1 MDQNVPLQTPAPE
14 TLERIRQLIQSE
26 QLAEADRVCRQVFR
40 TGPDDVE
47 ILLSLA
53 RFASQNG
60 EDQRATL
67 LCEQAVATGRAGPGT
82 YTFLCNLYR
91 HDGRLEE
98 ALEMGRRA
106 LKLPGVAKGAPFILA
121 LVHRDLHEFDEAAH
135 YLLEA
140 LALDSDYADARL
152 ELGQL
157 LLRIGEFEAGWIEY
171 EWRFAVDN
179 MRGVLPK
186 LDAPQWNGMR
196 LPKDRILLIGDQGY
210 GDTIQFARYI
220 PRVRERVQEV
230 LVACS
235 RELLPLISGIPGI
248 KECFVDW
255 EHVPSSFGAYSTLS
269 GLPRIFE
276 TKRNSIPTGVP
287 YLKVDPAKVKRWSN
301 RLLAAVDNRSLRV
314 GVVWAGRPSHPD
326 DRRRSLKW
334 TQLRP
339 LTRLKG
345 VALISLQKEIPA
357 LDRPAFPGGSS
368 VLDLSAELGDFGDTA
383 AVIENLDLVVTVDSS
398 VAHLAGA
405 LAKPVWVML
414 PWLPDWRW
422 MLDRDDSPWYP
433 TLRLLRQHRLGD
445 WSEVIARVT
454 RGVEMASVA
463 HHHLQR
469 QGSARGARRAKKG
482 RSESTLVLR

>member
-1 MDQNVPLQTPAPE
+1 MDQYVPHTTLQAPAPE
-14 TLERIRQLIQSE
+14 ALEHIRQLIQSK

-53 RFASQNG
+53 AFATQNG

-67 LCEQAVATGRAGPGT
+67 LLEQGVATGQAGPGL

-106 LKLPGVAKGAPFILA
+106 LKLPGIAEGAPFHLA
-121 LVHRDLHEFDEAAH
+121 LVHRDLHDFDEAAH
-135 YLLEA
+135 YLLQA
-140 LALDSDYADARL
+140 LALDSNYADARL
-152 ELGQL
+152 ELAHL
-157 LLRIGEFEAGWIEY
+157 LLRKGDFEAGWIEY
-171 EWRFAVDN
+171 EWRFAVEN

-186 LDAPQWNGMR
+186 LNVPQWNGMR
-196 LPKDRILLIGDQGY
+196 LPKDRILLIADQGY

-220 PRVRERVQEV
+220 PRVRERAEEI

-235 RELLPLISGIPGI
+235 QETLPLISTIPGV

-255 EHVPSSFGAYSTLS
+255 DDVPSYGVYCTLS

-276 TKRNSIPTGVP
+276 TKRDSIPAGVP
-287 YLKVDPAKVKRWSN
+287 YLKVDPAKVKRWSDRLMAAVGN
-301 RLLAAVDNRSLRV
+301 RLLRV
-314 GVVWAGRPSHPD
+314 GVVWAGRPGHPD
-326 DRRRSLKW
+326 DRRRSLRW
-334 TQLRP
+334 TQLLP

-345 VALISLQKEIPA
+345 VALISLQKQIPTR
-357 LDRPAFPGGSS
+357 DRPAFPGGSS
-368 VLDLSAELGDFGDTA
+368 VLDLSAELRDFGDTA
-383 AVIENLDLVVTVDSS
+383 AVIENLDLIVTVDSS
-398 VAHLAGA
+398 VAHLSGA

-433 TLRLLRQHRLGD
+433 TLRLVRQHRLGD

-463 HHHLQR
+463 HRRLWRHK
-469 QGSARGARRAKKG
+469 SAHGARREKKG
-482 RSESTLVLR
+482 GAKAH

>member
-1 MDQNVPLQTPAPE
+1 MDQYAPHTILQTPAPE
-14 TLERIRQLIQSE
+14 TLERIRQLIQSK
-26 QLAEADRVCRQVFR
+26 QMAEADRVCRQQFR
-40 TGPDDVE
+40 TGPDDIE
-47 ILLSLA
+47 ILFSLA
-53 RFASQNG
+53 KFAAENG

-67 LCEQAVATGRAGPGT
+67 LLEQAVATGLAGPGI

-106 LKLPGVAKGAPFILA
+106 IKLPGFAEGAPFHLA
-121 LVHRDLHEFDEAAH
+121 LVHRDLHQFDEAAS
-135 YLLEA
+135 YLLQA
-140 LALDSDYADARL
+140 LAVDPDYADARL

-171 EWRFAVDN
+171 EWRFAVEN

-186 LDAPQWNGMR
+186 LNAAQWNGMR

-220 PRVRERVQEV
+220 PQVRERVEEV

-235 RELLPLISGIPGI
+235 REMLPLISGIPGV
-248 KECFVDW
+248 KECFVEWAD
-255 EHVPSSFGAYSTLS
+255 VPSFGVYCTLS

-276 TKRNSIPTGVP
+276 TKNDSIPADVP
-287 YLKVDPAKVKRWSN
+287 YLKADPAKVRRWSD
-301 RLLAAVDNRSLRV
+301 RLRESVGDRSLRV

-334 TQLRP
+334 THLLP
-339 LTRLKG
+339 LTRIKS

-357 LDRPAFPGGSS
+357 RDRPAFPGGRS
-368 VLDLSAELGDFGDTA
+368 VLELSAELGDFGDTA
-383 AVIENLDLVVTVDSS
+383 AVIENLDLVVTADSS
-398 VAHLAGA
+398 VGHLAGA

-414 PWLPDWRW
+414 PWVPDWRW
-422 MLDRDDSPWYP
+422 MLDRADSPWYP
-433 TLRLLRQHRLGD
+433 TMRLLRQHRLGD
-445 WSEVIARVT
+445 WSEVIARVV

-463 HHHLQR
+463 HHRLRPQEL
-469 QGSARGARRAKKG
+469 ARGARRENKIGANA
-482 RSESTLVLR
+482 R